1 MKKNVLL
8 VTLLFILSVTFAQEG
23 KHLIKGKIL
32 LQNIPVS
39 DVHITNKNTKAGTIS
54 NNYGIFEI
62 YASKGD
68 SISFSHV
75 NLRNK
80 TLVID
85 TKKLD
90 IPSLIVPLT
99 EKSIILNEVVVGENK
114 SIFYIDKSIAN
125 HSTDINATTL
135 KLPYTKKTKKNKEA
149 PIKINTGISF
159 SLDHILSQVSG
170 LSKRREAANK
180 MAKEDELLN
189 AIRKYFT
196 DDFFITDLSIKKAYI
211 NRFLNYCIDKNIIYY
226 YRKENQLK
234 LVEVLLSES
243 KKFPYQ
249 IERDSTLLSKR

>member
-1 MKKNVLL
+1 MLL
-8 VTLLFILSVTFAQEG
+8 FTLLFILSVTFAQEG

-85 TKKLD
+85 AKKLD
-90 IPSLIVPLT
+90 IPFFIVPLT

-114 SIFYIDKSIAN
+114 SIFYIDKNIAS
-125 HSTDINATTL
+125 HSTDINAITL
-135 KLPYTKKTKKNKEA
+135 KLPYAKKIKKNKET
-149 PIKINTGISF
+149 PIKINAGISF

-170 LSKRREAANK
+170 ISKRIEAANK
-180 MAKEDELLN
+180 MAKEDELLS

-211 NRFLNYCIDKNIIYY
+211 NHFLNYCIDKNIIYHY
-226 YRKENQLK
+226 KKENQLK
-234 LVEVLLSES
+234 LVEILLSES
-243 KKFPYQ
+243 RKFPYQ
-249 IERDSTLLSKR
+249 TERDSTLLSER

>member
-114 SIFYIDKSIAN
+114 SIFYIDKSIPN

>member
-114 SIFYIDKSIAN
+114 SIFYIDKSIPN

-211 NRFLNYCIDKNIIYY
+211 NRFLNYC
-226 YRKENQLK
+226 
-234 LVEVLLSES
+234 
-243 KKFPYQ
+243 
-249 IERDSTLLSKR
+249 